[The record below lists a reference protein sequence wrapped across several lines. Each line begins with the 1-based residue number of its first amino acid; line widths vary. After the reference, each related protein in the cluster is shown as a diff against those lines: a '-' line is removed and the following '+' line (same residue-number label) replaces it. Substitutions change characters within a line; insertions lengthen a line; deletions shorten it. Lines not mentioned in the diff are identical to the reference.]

1 MFIPN
6 DNTIVQEYIE
16 MYNTIAVKLSNKEW
30 QYYGVDLIHIYLFQD
45 EEDKDYYFVYIL
57 EAL

>member
-16 MYNTIAVKLSNKEW
+16 MYNSIAVKLNNKEW
-30 QYYGVDLIHIYLFQD
+30 QYYGADLVHIYLFQD
-45 EEDKDYYFVYIL
+45 NEDNSYYFVYIL